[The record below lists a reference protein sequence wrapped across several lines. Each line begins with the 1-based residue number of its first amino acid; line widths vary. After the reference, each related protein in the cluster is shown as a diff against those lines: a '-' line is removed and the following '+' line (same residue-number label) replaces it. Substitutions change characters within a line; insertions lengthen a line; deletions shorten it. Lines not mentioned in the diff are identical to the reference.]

1 MFDPPEE
8 TASITIDTTA
18 PVITLTGA
26 SPLTLEV
33 GDTYTDP
40 GATATE
46 GVTVTTEGTVDTNT
60 PGTYTITYTAT
71 DAAGNTATVE
81 RTVTVFVAGTLTIIV
96 TNDEYTAPAPHKTV
110 SATDTIAD
118 AADTVWHYIQIDS
131 AAGDTACEA
140 DRFDG
145 TETAYTEGADIT
157 LNSKDDNGDTI
168 CFKAVNEGNT
178 YYKTSGVIG
187 GIDQV
192 APTVTYTADK
202 ENFIKTGD
210 TVQFTIT
217 LRDTGTIAAGT
228 YLFTVSGAATGTC
241 TVEVDV
247 AAQTATQTCAM
258 TITGTTEGQM
268 VTITASELRDVFGNT
283 NTPVPQNRLRL
294 DLSAPTIESL
304 GTPDVSQKKKVTLSL
319 SAIHNQHNS
328 NAGIP
333 ETLRPVFGGDC
344 ADFETAADWTDETP
358 EDGQA
363 SAYEVTIPA
372 SGSYN
377 NCTVKLVDAAGNESG
392 QKTFSKFTIKKGGG
406 SAGRV
411 SSSFKQITSFFS
423 GGYEKQIP
431 GMITGAPQGS
441 VFIDLPAVYQSVKL
455 IIPEQV
461 PLREIPL
468 FAPTSGPEAP
478 RGSVFIDLPAIYQS
492 VKLTVPEQVP
502 LREIPLFAPTS
513 GPEAPRSSV
522 FIDLP
527 AAYQSVELTVPE
539 QTPPTQQ
546 DVSPPQIPPA
556 TPPAEQPT
564 VPIREQEPTPPQT
577 QEDVVFI
584 QIPAN
589 YYR

>member
-1 MFDPPEE
+1 M
-8 TASITIDTTA
+8 
-18 PVITLTGA
+18 
-26 SPLTLEV
+26 
-33 GDTYTDP
+33 
-40 GATATE
+40 
-46 GVTVTTEGTVDTNT
+46 
-60 PGTYTITYTAT
+60 
-71 DAAGNTATVE
+71 E

-283 NTPVPQNRLRL
+283 NTPVPQNR
-294 DLSAPTIESL
+294 
-304 GTPDVSQKKKVTLSL
+304 
-319 SAIHNQHNS
+319 
-328 NAGIP
+328 
-333 ETLRPVFGGDC
+333 
-344 ADFETAADWTDETP
+344 
-358 EDGQA
+358 
-363 SAYEVTIPA
+363 
-372 SGSYN
+372 
-377 NCTVKLVDAAGNESG
+377 
-392 QKTFSKFTIKKGGG
+392 
-406 SAGRV
+406 
-411 SSSFKQITSFFS
+411 
-423 GGYEKQIP
+423 
-431 GMITGAPQGS
+431 
-441 VFIDLPAVYQSVKL
+441 
-455 IIPEQV
+455 
-461 PLREIPL
+461 
-468 FAPTSGPEAP
+468 
-478 RGSVFIDLPAIYQS
+478 
-492 VKLTVPEQVP
+492 
-502 LREIPLFAPTS
+502 
-513 GPEAPRSSV
+513 
-522 FIDLP
+522 
-527 AAYQSVELTVPE
+527 
-539 QTPPTQQ
+539 PP
-546 DVSPPQIPPA
+546 S
-556 TPPAEQPT
+556 
-564 VPIREQEPTPPQT
+564 
-577 QEDVVFI
+577 
-584 QIPAN
+584 
-589 YYR
+589 